1 MAERQGFEPWVGLH
15 PQRFSRPPRSTTPAP
30 LLRAG
35 DKTCRAPVQLVFI
48 PPSHIDVHGPLSGI
62 GKAQSAA
69 YGRLKRMISEQT
81 MGFILKLRRSFAFCA
96 VPLLLSAGT
105 AHSNTEADA
114 LLDLVGAHKMI
125 SIMRDEGITY
135 SAQLADDMI
144 PGGADQSWVNTMD
157 RLYNVDAMT
166 ETVSRSFSKELQDT
180 DLAPLTEFFS
190 SQDGRR
196 IVGLEI
202 SAREAMQDPEIEEAA
217 RETARR
223 FARAQDDIY
232 LLAQEM
238 IEAGDLIEANVVGAL
253 NANIDFYQGLVD
265 GGALE
270 MSADEIFA
278 DVWSQEEGTRKDTRD
293 WLIGYMVMAYS
304 PLETGALEQY
314 IALSKSP
321 AGQSLNRA
329 LFQGFDAM
337 YREISYALGLATA
350 RAMKAQDI

>member
-1 MAERQGFEPWVGLH
+1 M
-15 PQRFSRPPRSTTPAP
+15 
-30 LLRAG
+30 
-35 DKTCRAPVQLVFI
+35 
-48 PPSHIDVHGPLSGI
+48 GI
-62 GKAQSAA
+62 
-69 YGRLKRMISEQT
+69 
-81 MGFILKLRRSFAFCA
+81 LRRLGHSFVLCTAA
-96 VPLLLSAGT
+96 LLLSAGT
-105 AHSNTEADA
+105 MQASPETEK
-114 LLDLVGAHKMI
+114 LLDLIGAGKMI

-144 PGGADQSWVNTMD
+144 PGGADQSWINTMD
-157 RLYNVDAMT
+157 RLYDIEAMT
-166 ETVSRSFSKELQDT
+166 ETVSRGFSAQLKQT
-180 DLAPLTEFFS
+180 DLEALTEFFS
-190 SQDGRR
+190 SEEGQR

-238 IEAGDLIEANVVGAL
+238 IEAGDLVEANVVGAL

-265 GGALE
+265 GGALQ

-278 DVWSQEEGTRKDTRD
+278 DVWSQEEDTRKDTRD
-293 WLIGYMVMAYS
+293 WLNGYMVMAYS
-304 PLETGALEQY
+304 PLEAGAFERY

-321 AGQSLNRA
+321 EGQALNRA